1 VTSRT
6 P

>member
-6 P
+6 